1 MDKFRL
7 IDEINFKNKKA
18 LIRVDFNVPLNSRF
32 EITDDTRIKESIKT
46 ILHII
51 ENGGKCI
58 IISHLGRPKGEGY
71 EKKYSFNNILEALSK
86 ELKKDLL
93 FISDYFEENF
103 SINNAVK
110 NHNIILLEN
119 LRFHKQEKLNEKL
132 FSKKLASFADVY
144 VNDAFGTCHRK
155 HASTF
160 SVAKYSKEK
169 CIGKLIEKE
178 LDNINYLLSKKEN
191 PFSAIIGGAKVSD
204 KIGIIYKLIELVDN
218 IIIGGA
224 MANTF
229 IASLGGNIG
238 DSLFEK
244 EKLIISKNLLNKAK
258 KNNVKVFLPEDVI
271 CSSKLENI
279 DDIKLYD
286 AYKIKNGH
294 SCFDIGPKTII
305 KFEKIIINSKKIVW
319 NGPMGVFE
327 NDNFSN
333 GTDKIAQAISNAT
346 KNGAFSLIG
355 GGDSVAS
362 IKKNSMKDN
371 ISHISTGGGALL
383 EYISKGSLP
392 SLDLLKKE

>member
-7 IDEINFKNKKA
+7 IDEINFENKTA

-32 EITDDTRIKESIKT
+32 EIIDDTRIKEGIKT
-46 ILHII
+46 ILHIMK
-51 ENGGKCI
+51 NGGKCI

-71 EKKYSFNNILEALSK
+71 EKKYSLNNILKTLS
-86 ELKKDLL
+86 EQLKKDVL
-93 FISDYFEENF
+93 FISDYFKENF
-103 SINNAVK
+103 SIHNAIK
-110 NHNIILLEN
+110 DHNIILFEN
-119 LRFHKQEKLNEKL
+119 LRFHKEEKINEKS
-132 FSKKLASFADVY
+132 FSKKLASFADIY

-178 LDNINYLLSKKEN
+178 LDKINYLLSKKES
-191 PFSAIIGGAKVSD
+191 PFSAIIGGAKVSE
-204 KIGIIYKLIELVDN
+204 KIGIIDKLIDLVDN

-229 IASLGGNIG
+229 IASLGGNVG
-238 DSLFEK
+238 NSLFEV
-244 EKLIISKNLLNKAK
+244 EKLIISKDLLNKAK
-258 KNNVKVFLPEDVI
+258 RNNVKVFLPEDVI
-271 CSSKLENI
+271 CSSRLKNLE
-279 DDIKLYD
+279 DIKVYD

-305 KFEKIIINSKKIVW
+305 KFEKIILNSKKIVW

-327 NDNFSN
+327 NDNFSK
-333 GTDKIAQAISNAT
+333 GTDRIADAISKAT

-362 IKKNSMKDN
+362 IKHRKNN

-383 EYISKGSLP
+383 EYISKGFLP
-392 SLDLLKKE
+392 SLDLLKIK